1 MTLAELMDGKFRG
14 DVKFRG
20 AAYLQAERV
29 AVTRVTADNLF
40 AVVRDGVEYQTQLS
54 RQDNA
59 LKLACNCG
67 APVLPSNAGNVHC
80 KHVWATILAADA
92 GSYVSGSVR
101 PGYVPPFVVESD
113 PLDFDLEDDWDA
125 DDVPVAELPRV
136 TTSRKMKSS
145 AAVAEIETPA
155 PPVVQREWE
164 NRLIELRRSMQDAN
178 GGNGSSAGKERQIFY
193 EIDAAA
199 SEEAGTLIIQTS
211 QRQRRANGEWGKLKP
226 LKLKPGKFD
235 EIDDDEDRRIL
246 AHLIGGTPDRSN
258 WSAQAGETWAA
269 VHRYRVPW
277 DLCQLLL
284 PAICASGRLR
294 LADSEERV
302 TDVLD
307 WDAGE
312 PWELSLS
319 VEPDAS
325 ETTWRLKG
333 ALVRG
338 EESLTLK
345 EPVLLIPGGLFVARN
360 TIAVLNDFD
369 AFEWVKLLRA
379 GDTLEVPAGEE
390 HDLVDRLLDMPAL
403 PRLDLPEELRLEEVH
418 LEPKPVLMIHP
429 PAKSR
434 WQHDRLK
441 GEVLFD
447 YGGDAVRGS
456 SGQWALVQRSA
467 NRCLIRNREME
478 AGFWDQLQDVG
489 FRRLIDQKRGQQDV
503 EIVAR
508 DLGPAVRTLMAQ
520 DWQVRADGK
529 RVRQPLDI
537 QFQIRSGIDWFEL
550 HADIDFDGGR
560 ITFPELLAALARGDG
575 TVVLDDGSLGI
586 LPEEWLK
593 RYGLLAGLGTAE
605 EDHLR
610 FSNVQVGLLDALLS
624 TQVSVDYD
632 SKFGELRE
640 RLANFAGVQPV
651 EEGDAFK
658 GELRTYQ
665 REGLGWLRFLED
677 FHFGGCL
684 ADDMGLGKTI
694 QMLAF
699 FNLRKQRQPE
709 KLPSLIVVP
718 KSLMFN
724 WKQEC
729 ERFTPH
735 LSVMEYSGL
744 DRARLRDT
752 LARHDLVMTTYGTLR
767 RDVIQLKEFNFDY
780 VVLDEAQAIKNSGSQ
795 VAKAVRLL
803 KSRHRVA
810 LSGTPIENHLG
821 DLCSIF
827 EFLNP
832 GMLGR
837 SSTFRLHAADPTDK
851 ETRRVLAE
859 GLRPLILRRTKQM
872 VASELPEKLE
882 QTIYCEMNPEQQKL
896 YNELRDHYRDSLLGM
911 IDEQGMAK
919 TRMHVLEALL
929 RLRQAACHP
938 ALLHKGAPE
947 DSSAKLDALC
957 PQIQELLDE
966 GHKALVFSQFTS
978 MLSIVRQHLDKQGIV
993 YEYLDGQTRDRKER
1007 VERFQNDPECG
1018 VFLISLKAGGL
1029 GLNLTAADYVFILD
1043 PWWNP
1048 AVETQAIDRAHRVG
1062 QTRQVFAYRLIC
1074 KDTVEE
1080 KIADLQ
1086 QVKRELA
1093 DAILEQDGSL
1103 LQNLTSDDLQ
1113 QLLS

>member
-1 MTLAELMDGKFRG
+1 MTLAELLESRFRG

-20 AAYLQAERV
+20 AAYVQAERV

-54 RQDNA
+54 RHENT

-67 APVLPSNAGNVHC
+67 MAAAANGGNIHC
-80 KHVWATILAADA
+80 KHVWATVLAADA
-92 GSYVSGSVR
+92 GNYISGGVK
-101 PGYVPPFVVESD
+101 PGFFPPFVVEEE
-113 PLDFDLEDDWDA
+113 PLDFSLEEGWDA
-125 DDVPVAELPRV
+125 DDVAVAELPRV
-136 TTSRKMKSS
+136 TSRKLRVTTTE
-145 AAVAEIETPA
+145 AAPA
-155 PPVVQREWE
+155 PTTTTQREWE
-164 NRLIELRRSMQDAN
+164 NRLLELRRSMQETDAAN
-178 GGNGSSAGKERQIFY
+178 AAAGKERQIFY

-199 SEEAGTLIIQTS
+199 SEDAGTLIVQTS

-258 WSAQAGETWAA
+258 WAPQAGETWAA
-269 VHRYRVPW
+269 VHRYRVPF

-284 PAICASGRLR
+284 PAIAATGRLR

-302 TDVLD
+302 TDILE
-307 WDAGE
+307 WDEGG
-312 PWELSLS
+312 PWELCLT
-319 VEPDAS
+319 VEQDTAAN
-325 ETTWRLKG
+325 TWRL
-333 ALVRG
+333 RG
-338 EESLTLK
+338 SLIRDDASIPLK
-345 EPVLLIPGGLFVARN
+345 QPVLLVPGGLFVTAQA
-360 TIAVLNDFD
+360 IALVNDFD
-369 AFEWVKLLRA
+369 AFAWVKLLRQ
-379 GDTLEVPAGEE
+379 GNGLEVPLGEE
-390 HDLVDRLLDMPAL
+390 HDLVDRLLDMPVL
-403 PRLDLPEELRLEEVH
+403 PRLNLPEELKLEEVV
-418 LEPKPVLMIHP
+418 LEPKPVLVVHP

-447 YGGDAVRGS
+447 YDGASVRGS
-456 SGQWALVQRSA
+456 SGQWAIVQRAAS
-467 NRCLIRNREME
+467 RCLVRHRELE
-478 AGFWDQLQDVG
+478 ADYWNQLQDAG
-489 FRRLIDQKRGQQDV
+489 FRRLIDQKRGPHDV
-503 EIVAR
+503 EIVSR
-508 DLGPAVRTLMAQ
+508 DLGPAVRSLMNQ
-520 DWQVRADGK
+520 NWQVRADGK

-537 QFQIRSGIDWFEL
+537 QFQVRSGIDWFEL

-560 ITFPELLAALARGDG
+560 VTFPELLAALARGDG
-575 TVVLDDGSLGI
+575 TIILDDGSLGI
-586 LPEEWLK
+586 LPEEWLR

-605 EDHLR
+605 DDHLR

-624 TQVSVDYD
+624 TQPSVDYD
-632 SKFGELRE
+632 AKFQELRNK
-640 RLANFAGVQPV
+640 LADFSGVKAV
-651 EEGDAFK
+651 EEGATFH

-665 REGLGWLRFLED
+665 REGLGWLQFLED

-699 FNLRKQRQPE
+699 FNLRKKRRPK
-709 KLPSLIVVP
+709 KLPSLVVVP

-724 WKQEC
+724 WRQEC
-729 ERFTPH
+729 ERFTPE
-735 LSVMEYSGL
+735 LSVMEYAGL
-744 DRARLRDT
+744 DRAKLRDV
-752 LARHDLVMTTYGTLR
+752 LDEQDLVLTTYGTLR
-767 RDVIQLKEFNFDY
+767 RDVVQLKEYEFDY

-803 KSRHRVA
+803 KSRHRMA

-837 SSTFRLHAADPTDK
+837 NSTFRIHAADPTDK
-851 ETRRVLAE
+851 ETRRILAE
-859 GLRPLILRRTKQM
+859 GLRPLILRRTKQS

-882 QTIYCEMNPEQQKL
+882 QTIHCEMGPEQERL

-911 IDEQGMAK
+911 IDEQGIAK

-938 ALLHKGAPE
+938 ALLHKGNPE

-957 PQIQELLDE
+957 PQLQELLDE
-966 GHKALVFSQFTS
+966 GHKTLVFSQFTS
-978 MLSIVRQHLDKQGIV
+978 MLAIVRQHLDKQGIV

-1007 VERFQNDPECG
+1007 VERFQTDPECG

-1062 QTRQVFAYRLIC
+1062 QTRPVFAYRLIC
-1074 KDTVEE
+1074 KNTVEE
-1080 KIADLQ
+1080 KIAELQ

-1103 LQNLTSDDLQ
+1103 LQNLTAEDLQ